1 MAALEHAVSHKKEA
15 AAIKSEV
22 KYAPR
27 IGAFEFILALSMQ
40 NLGKKAHAR
49 CIDSFPRLQQSPCW
63 RVGFLLNGSG
73 SAALGTTLAPPLQRV
88 QRGAASVIPL
98 CGDSSN
104 KSSLSE
110 DPLQRTIP
118 EEAES
123 LLLVS
128 PKVWQDAFLWPGR
141 PLRLEAG
148 A

>member
-73 SAALGTTLAPPLQRV
+73 SAALGTTSGSTVA
-88 QRGAASVIPL
+88 
-98 CGDSSN
+98 
-104 KSSLSE
+104 
-110 DPLQRTIP
+110 
-118 EEAES
+118 
-123 LLLVS
+123 
-128 PKVWQDAFLWPGR
+128 
-141 PLRLEAG
+141 AG
-148 A
+148 ATGRCQRDSIVWRFQ